1 MPAFLII
8 SLICSF
14 CFLSCDIRNVSG
26 IGLRISCWICI
37 SSDVCLDAV
46 SYEGSRLIPPK
57 GDDVDEGC
65 AFQTSRSRMCIS
77 NLALPDVHNIF
88 FSLEQSDEMKKK
100 KYDLQYKLG
109 F

>member
-1 MPAFLII
+1 MAPDA
-8 SLICSF
+8 
-14 CFLSCDIRNVSG
+14 DHPIRTLARTLWG
-26 IGLRISCWICI
+26 DL
-37 SSDVCLDAV
+37 CLDAV

-100 KYDLQYKLG
+100 KYYLQYKLG